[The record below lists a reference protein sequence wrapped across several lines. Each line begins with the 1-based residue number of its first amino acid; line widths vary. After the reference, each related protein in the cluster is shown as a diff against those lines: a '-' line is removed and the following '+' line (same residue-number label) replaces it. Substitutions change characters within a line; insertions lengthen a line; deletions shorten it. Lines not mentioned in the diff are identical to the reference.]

1 MSEEK
6 LDFKKELD
14 RLDEITKKI
23 SSDVLSIDESL
34 ALYEE
39 GNQII
44 KKLEAAMK
52 EAEAKIEKVVDIEDK

>member
-6 LDFKKELD
+6 VDFKKELD

-44 KKLEAAMK
+44 KKLEAALK
-52 EAEAKIEKVVDIEDK
+52 EAEEKIEKVVDIE